1 MAQLEIRS
9 LDAPERSTA
18 VTRLAHQLDPAFS
31 FWLKNEIASL
41 QDGERAALKGFLWG
55 KKFRCTNKALQ
66 SARAQILGSGDGF
79 PCGGAKQKKEGQNA
93 QNAVSAG
100 DPYPHFPPDL

>member
-1 MAQLEIRS
+1 MARLEILS

-18 VTRLAHQLDPAFS
+18 VSQLAYRMDSAFS
-31 FWLKNEIASL
+31 YWLKNEIASL

-66 SARAQILGSGDGF
+66 SARVRILGADGGRLSSGTNPRKGDY
-79 PCGGAKQKKEGQNA
+79 NA
-93 QNAVSAG
+93 
-100 DPYPHFPPDL
+100 